1 MNSLYK
7 KSHKMPWTIYDAPH
21 GLLDILRGCNCKCS
35 ACYNN
40 AELKIKTFEEVKAD
54 FEVMLSVRNISSVG
68 IIGGEPLLHPDLF
81 KIIAFLKQ
89 KGLTVEI
96 LTNGVLLN
104 EEMAE
109 KLANSG
115 VDLVFLHIDKGQK
128 RPDLTFQALKQEVD
142 NLRTEKAKLL
152 FDKGIE
158 TAMSI
163 TIGKNELENNLTQ
176 YLDYFKNSPY
186 INYFLLTL
194 YKDISSYGYL
204 KGSLTEGAEGD
215 FNGQNDDEP
224 KMEEV
229 TILFK
234 EKENMLPYW
243 YMTGKYNKD
252 YPRWVSYLYA
262 AAYDKK
268 GVLKCY
274 QSMKYSKME
283 EKYLEK
289 YKRKNGRYP
298 FFKKQ
303 TRLMNFLFILFNAV
317 MGGYF
322 IRNILF
328 LIKSFGKRRILK
340 RIFVQEPAY
349 INKDGKLE
357 HCESCPDA
365 AVKNGKVVPVCVC
378 DCF

>member
-1 MNSLYK
+1 
-7 KSHKMPWTIYDAPH
+7 MPWTINDAPH
-21 GLLDILRGCNCKCS
+21 GLFDILRGCNCKCD

-40 AELKIKTFEEVKAD
+40 AEFKMKTFEEVKAD
-54 FEVMLSVRNISSVG
+54 FEVMSSVRKISSAA
-68 IIGGEPLLHPDLF
+68 IIGGEPLMHPELF
-81 KIIAFLKQ
+81 KIIDFFKQ
-89 KGLTVEI
+89 KNLTVEI
-96 LTNGVLLN
+96 LTNGVLLD
-104 EEMAE
+104 EQMAE
-109 KLANSG
+109 KLSEAG
-115 VDLVFLHIDKGQK
+115 VDLVFLHIDTGQK
-128 RPDLTFQALKQEVD
+128 RPDIKQNALKKEID
-142 NLRTEKAKLL
+142 NLRTQKAKLL
-152 FDKGIE
+152 FDRGIE

-163 TIGKNELENNLTQ
+163 TLGKNELDKDLAE
-176 YLDYFKNSPY
+176 YIDYFKKSPY

-194 YKDISSYGYL
+194 YKDLSNYGHFEGNLVQGATGNY
-204 KGSLTEGAEGD
+204 TEENEDA
-215 FNGQNDDEP
+215 P
-224 KMEEV
+224 KMEEI
-229 TILFK
+229 TIHFK
-234 EKENMLPYW
+234 EKENMFPYW

-268 GVLKCY
+268 GELKCY

-303 TRLMNFLFILFNAV
+303 TGLMNFLFILFNAV
-317 MGGYF
+317 LGGYF
-322 IRNILF
+322 IHNILF

-365 AVKNGKVVPVCVC
+365 TVKNGKVVPVCVC